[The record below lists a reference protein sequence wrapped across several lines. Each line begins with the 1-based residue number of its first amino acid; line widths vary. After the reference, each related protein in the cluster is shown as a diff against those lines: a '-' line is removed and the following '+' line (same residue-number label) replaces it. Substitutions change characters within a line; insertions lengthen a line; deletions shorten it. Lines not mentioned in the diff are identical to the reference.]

1 MGNGQDH
8 RFGLFSET
16 FHLILF
22 AVHCHCCRYSCCCKY
37 SCHEL
42 NILCFAWLID
52 VCLLFLS
59 SLFHFM
65 LCHLYFIILSFTTFC
80 HSSFCLTLQTSS
92 FSIDSPAYGRPSLG
106 SSYLFER
113 TNDEPVA
120 GSDLSPPSA
129 NTDDKKQESANL
141 EMKAE

>member
-1 MGNGQDH
+1 MCVS
-8 RFGLFSET
+8 FFFLLS
-16 FHLILF
+16 LIL
-22 AVHCHCCRYSCCCKY
+22 CCV
-37 SCHEL
+37 
-42 NILCFAWLID
+42 IF
-52 VCLLFLS
+52 
-59 SLFHFM
+59 
-65 LCHLYFIILSFTTFC
+65 ILSFYHLQPFAIR
-80 HSSFCLTLQTSS
+80 HSCLTLQTSS

-120 GSDLSPPSA
+120 GSDLSPPIA